1 VTVRVEAIRGGQRP
15 PCVVDARLALSRHG
29 QLSVAR
35 LVREFP
41 VWIPRQL
48 QRVLRDT
55 RSYLPHVNRL
65 TPRPFCG
72 SLRHLDMD
80 AEADAIGQELSQW
93 DRLPEEDD
101 LASLPL
107 YYLGDRADEC
117 SMPSDV
123 DRRLRERC
131 EQLQRGL
138 YSLMHRS
145 SYDVPR
151 GETITACVADAAALC
166 AALEPYGAFILTRLE
181 ADCQGRPALCDYL
194 DAWGVPVTEAPT
206 TDEGAARWLC
216 DGLAQCSLSPI
227 AWAGIPLAAVHV
239 LVSGFPVLGHADKG
253 LDDDAVERL
262 WRHASVFWHRV

>member
-1 VTVRVEAIRGGQRP
+1 VI
-15 PCVVDARLALSRHG
+15 DARLALSRYG
-29 QLSVAR
+29 QLSIAR

-48 QRVLRDT
+48 QRVLHDT
-55 RSYLPHVNRL
+55 RSYLSQVTL
-65 TPRPFCG
+65 LMPRPFCE
-72 SLRHLDMD
+72 SLRHLEMD
-80 AEADAIGQELSQW
+80 SEADAIGQELSQW

-117 SMPSDV
+117 SIPSDV

-138 YSLMHRS
+138 YCLMNRS

-151 GETITACVADAAALC
+151 GETVAACVADAAALC
-166 AALEPYGAFILTRLE
+166 AALEPYSAFILTRLE

-206 TDEGAARWLC
+206 ADEGATRWLC
-216 DGLAQCSLSPI
+216 DGLARCSLSPI
-227 AWAGIPLAAVHV
+227 TWAGIPLAAVHV
-239 LVSGFPVLGHADKG
+239 LVPGFPVLGHADKG

-262 WRHASVFWHRV
+262 WRRASVFWHRV